1 MRDPAAISSH
11 RQVTDT
17 PLLAV
22 THTSR
27 RIKDLE
33 HLPTTATDHCGDA
46 LARKI
51 LGAKGVD
58 LSVPRR
64 HQLDQF
70 SPCRSLR
77 VLDASIATGPDRGGV

>member
-1 MRDPAAISSH
+1 MLP
-11 RQVTDT
+11 
-17 PLLAV
+17 PFAV
-22 THTSR
+22 AHHPR
-27 RIKDLE
+27 RIDDQVDGGLAG
-33 HLPTTATDHCGDA
+33 PDRCGDS

-77 VLDASIATGPDRGGV
+77 RFDMPIAARSDSGGV